1 MWGIRVSGRRG
12 RWKLYKYNTHQ
23 ILQND
28 KFKVKKSH
36 NDGVCV
42 GWIWEEESWW
52 IWSKYKNMLLS
63 KSQILIKYY
72 INKQI
77 KWKHTF
83 DHFICSHI
91 VSKLT
96 FAKAFSSKI
105 LCNSIVLK
113 FQNSEVRNKA
123 FMVFIAFLYFLF
135 YFISVYISQFNF
147 LFLVSGGSWKT
158 HKIDYQIN

>member
-1 MWGIRVSGRRG
+1 MVNMI
-12 RWKLYKYNTHQ
+12 KY
-23 ILQND
+23 I
-28 KFKVKKSH
+28 
-36 NDGVCV
+36 
-42 GWIWEEESWW
+42 
-52 IWSKYKNMLLS
+52 NMLLS

-77 KWKHTF
+77 KWKHTL
-83 DHFICSHI
+83 DHLICSHI
-91 VSKLT
+91 GSKLT
-96 FAKAFSSKI
+96 FAKAFSSNI

-135 YFISVYISQFNF
+135 YFISVYITQFNF
-147 LFLVSGGSWKT
+147 LFLVSVGSSET